1 MTIGEKIKHYRKL
14 SGMTQ
19 SELAERSGIHPVT
32 IRKYETNKLIP
43 KTEQIIKI
51 ANALGVL
58 PCLFFNFN
66 CKFRKD

>member
-66 CKFRKD
+66 YKFRKD

>member
-32 IRKYETNKLIP
+32 IRKYET

>member
-58 PCLFFNFN
+58 PCLFFNFK